1 MPIAGNVAIIGSAA
15 TQFGVHHDRSYHDLL
30 GEAARGAIADAGLG
44 KDEIQAGWL
53 STAVPD
59 IVSLEGDSGTPLT
72 EVLDFAPRPV
82 TRVSAYCASGMEAVR
97 GGAMAIAAGE
107 YEVVLVAGV
116 EKMRDVAPRDSL
128 VARVGNL
135 SHPTLAKGRTGPGGF
150 AMLASRYL
158 HHYNRT
164 HDDLAAVAVK
174 NHEHATRNP
183 IAQYSSPVTAEQVR
197 SSAMIADPLRVLDCT
212 PTTDGAAAVVLAS
225 VEWART
231 HRLPH
236 AVLGGV
242 GFAVSDGYYTS
253 LFTEDNDFLGF
264 RATRQAASV
273 AYGQAGISDP
283 RAELDLVECH
293 DCFTI
298 TEIVNYEDLGLCERG
313 TGWQLLREGATAAGG
328 DIPVNLSGGLQS
340 CGHPIGATGVR
351 VVKEGCDQ
359 VIGRAGARQVSG
371 ARRGLAHTLGG
382 PGVLSCVM
390 VIETGQAVSAPSA

>member
-1 MPIAGNVAIIGSAA
+1 MPIAGNVAVIGSAA
-15 TQFGVHHDRSYHDLL
+15 TKFGVHHDRGYHDLL
-30 GEAARGAIADAGLG
+30 REAAVGAIADAGLV
-44 KDEIQAGWL
+44 KDDIQAGWL

-59 IVSLEGDSGTPLT
+59 LVSLEGDSGTPLV
-72 EVLDFAPRPV
+72 EVLDFAPLPV

-107 YEVVLVAGV
+107 YDVVLVAGV

-158 HHYNRT
+158 HTYNRT

-183 IAQYSSPVTAEQVR
+183 IAQYSSPVTIEQVR
-197 SSAMIADPLRVLDCT
+197 ASPLIADPLHSLDCT
-212 PTTDGAAAVVLAS
+212 PTTDGAAAVVLTSTA
-225 VEWART
+225 WARA
-231 HRLPH
+231 HKVPH
-236 AVLGGV
+236 AVLDGV
-242 GFAVSDGYYTS
+242 GFSVSDGYYTS
-253 LFTEDNDFLGF
+253 LFTEDNDFMSF
-264 RATRQAASV
+264 RATRQASSI
-273 AYGQAGISDP
+273 AYAQAGIENP
-283 RAELDLVECH
+283 RADLDLVECH

-298 TEIVNYEDLGLCERG
+298 TEIVNYEDLGLCKAG
-313 TGWQLLREGATAAGG
+313 TGWQLLLEGATTVGG

-351 VVKEGCDQ
+351 VVKEVCDQ
-359 VIGRAGARQVSG
+359 MIGRAGERQVAG
-371 ARRGLAHTLGG
+371 AKRGLAHTLGG

-390 VIETGQAVSAPSA
+390 VITTGESV

>member
-1 MPIAGNVAIIGSAA
+1 MPIAGNVAIVGSAA
-15 TQFGVHHDRSYHDLL
+15 TQFGVLHDRGYHDLL
-30 GEAARGAIADAGLG
+30 REAALGAIADAGVA
-44 KDEIQAGWL
+44 KDELEAAWL

-59 IVSLEGDSGTPLT
+59 LVSLEGDSGTPIT
-72 EVLDFAPRPV
+72 EAIDFAPRPV

-97 GGAMAIAAGE
+97 GGALAIAAGE
-107 YEVVLVAGV
+107 YDLVLVVGV

-158 HHYNRT
+158 HRYNRT

-183 IAQYSSPVTAEQVR
+183 IAQYSSPVTVEQVR
-197 SSAMIADPLRVLDCT
+197 ASPLIADPLHVLDCT
-212 PTTDGAAAVVLAS
+212 PTTDGAAALVLAS
-225 VEWART
+225 TAWARQ
-231 HRLPH
+231 RNVPH
-236 AVLGGV
+236 AVLDGV

-253 LFTEDNDFLGF
+253 LFTEDNDFLSF
-264 RATRQAASV
+264 RATRQASRA
-273 AYGQAGISDP
+273 AYAQAGIENP
-283 RAELDLVECH
+283 RDELDLVECH

-298 TEIVNYEDLGLCERG
+298 TEIVNYEDLGLCEPG
-313 TGWQLLREGATAAGG
+313 TGWRLLLEGATTVGG

-351 VVKEGCDQ
+351 VVKEVCDQ
-359 VIGRAGARQVSG
+359 VTGRAGQRQVQG
-371 ARRGLAHTLGG
+371 AKRGLAHTLGG
-382 PGVLSCVM
+382 PGVLSSVM
-390 VIETGQAVSAPSA
+390 VISQGAGA

>member
-1 MPIAGNVAIIGSAA
+1 MPIAGNVAVIGSGA

-30 GEAARGAIADAGLG
+30 REAALGAIADAGVS
-44 KDEIQAGWL
+44 KDELEAAWL

-59 IVSLEGDSGTPLT
+59 LVSLEGDSGTPIT
-72 EVLDFAPRPV
+72 EAIDFAPRPV

-107 YEVVLVAGV
+107 YDLVLVVGV

-150 AMLASRYL
+150 AMLASRYM
-158 HHYNRT
+158 HRYNRT

-183 IAQYSSPVTAEQVR
+183 IAQYSSPVTVEQVR
-197 SSAMIADPLRVLDCT
+197 ASPLIADPLHVLDCT
-212 PTTDGAAAVVLAS
+212 PTTDGAAALVLAS
-225 VEWART
+225 TAWARQ
-231 HRLPH
+231 RNVPH
-236 AVLGGV
+236 AVLDGV

-253 LFTEDNDFLGF
+253 LFTEDNDFLSF
-264 RATRQAASV
+264 RATRQASRA
-273 AYGQAGISDP
+273 AYAQAGIENP
-283 RAELDLVECH
+283 REELDLVECH

-298 TEIVNYEDLGLCERG
+298 TEIVNYEDLGLCEPG
-313 TGWQLLREGATAAGG
+313 TGWRLLLEGATTVGG

-351 VVKEGCDQ
+351 VVKEVCDQ
-359 VIGRAGARQVSG
+359 VTGRAGQRQVQG
-371 ARRGLAHTLGG
+371 AKRGLAHTLGG
-382 PGVLSCVM
+382 PGVLSSVM
-390 VIETGQAVSAPSA
+390 VISQGAGA